1 MAVLK
6 QEHKD
11 LQEQD
16 ETVTFLSVK
25 RDKLIECRVHEDF
38 DLCRKRP
45 AKADALIKRVSMFKP
60 DLLHLNMRVKTTILR
75 RAVDLCLLKLPR
87 QKQGGETNR
96 AALDR
101 RIVEV
106 NMVLNELA
114 SADKSQAGIKLVNY
128 VCLYSS
134 VCV

>member
-6 QEHKD
+6 KEHKY
-11 LQEQD
+11 LLEQD

-25 RDKLIECRVHEDF
+25 RDKLIECRFHEET

-45 AKADALIKRVSMFKP
+45 EKAEALIKRVSMFKP

-75 RAVDLCLLKLPR
+75 RAVDKCLLEPPR
-87 QKQGGETNR
+87 RNKE
-96 AALDR
+96 ALNE
-101 RIVEV
+101 RIKEV

-114 SADKSQAGIKLVNY
+114 SADKSSQGIKLVNY